1 MNCILIQE
9 PSLMRE
15 AMVRLLKDNFPD
27 DSFTYGTSETINQS
41 NDNIVDIVIIDVET
55 EGEILPTARLYK
67 KQQKKV
73 IIWGNPFNKNE
84 LIELFKLDLEGYF
97 YRTMK
102 KEEIIYALN
111 IVLKGGKYI
120 HPSLSAVLLEEYLAL
135 TTNEAVNKPDK
146 LLTKREWDILELITK
161 GYSNEQISKKM
172 DISDGTV
179 KNHVSNLLKKLE
191 VADRTNAVLTAIRN
205 RWFIIK

>member
-15 AMVRLLKDNFPD
+15 AMIRLLSDNFPD
-27 DSFTYGTSETINQS
+27 DSFTYGTSQFIDQS
-41 NDNIVDIVIIDVET
+41 NHNSVDIVIIDVET

-84 LIELFKLDLEGYF
+84 LTELFKLDLEGYL
-97 YRTMK
+97 YRTMV
-102 KEEIIYALN
+102 KEEVLNALN
-111 IVLKGGKYI
+111 IILKGGKYI
-120 HPSLSAVLLEEYLAL
+120 HPALSNVLLEEYLAL
-135 TTNEAVNKPDK
+135 TNEAGNRPDK
-146 LLTKREWDILELITK
+146 LLTKREWDILELITQ
-161 GYSNEQISKKM
+161 GYSNEQISKQM
-172 DISDGTV
+172 VISDGTV
-179 KNHVSNLLKKLE
+179 KNHVSNLLKKLG

>member
-15 AMVRLLKDNFPD
+15 AMIRLLSDNFPD
-27 DSFTYGTSETINQS
+27 DSFTYGTSQFINQS
-41 NDNIVDIVIIDVET
+41 NHNSVDIVIIDVET

-84 LIELFKLDLEGYF
+84 LTELFKLDLEGYL
-97 YRTMK
+97 YRTMV
-102 KEEIIYALN
+102 KEEVLNALN
-111 IVLKGGKYI
+111 IILKGGKYI
-120 HPSLSAVLLEEYLAL
+120 HPALSNVLLEEYLAL
-135 TTNEAVNKPDK
+135 TNEAGNRPDK
-146 LLTKREWDILELITK
+146 LLTKREWDILELITQ
-161 GYSNEQISKKM
+161 GYSNEQISKQM
-172 DISDGTV
+172 VISDGTV